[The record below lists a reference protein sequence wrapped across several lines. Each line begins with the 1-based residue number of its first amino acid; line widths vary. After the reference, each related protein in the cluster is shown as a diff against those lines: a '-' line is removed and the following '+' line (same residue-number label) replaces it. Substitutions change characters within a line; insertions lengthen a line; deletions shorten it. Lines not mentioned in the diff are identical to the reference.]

1 MPFTI
6 CQLNKLLISYQL
18 VIKNGRITLY
28 SPPMTDLDK
37 ISFNKVNKNST
48 LSGLIRSTASDFQ
61 VDEIQQFS
69 PSGIGEHVWLHIKK
83 TGENTDWVGG
93 LLAKAAGVP
102 RRDVSYAGLKD
113 RNAVTTQWF
122 SVQMPGR
129 EAPDWQALL
138 PESVEVLAEKR
149 HDKKLKRGAL
159 IGNKFTLKL
168 SDFKGEESELA
179 ATIER
184 IKQQGVPNY
193 FGAQRFGHNNYNI
206 ERAEKWFA
214 GEFKFK
220 DRAKRSIYL
229 SSARS
234 WIFNHI
240 LSARIEADNW
250 NKAVE
255 GDVYMLNGSK
265 SCFYEALSDEIIQ
278 RVDKHDLHPTAAL
291 WGRGRLATHDETLGL
306 ETEIADTFKSLCD
319 GLERNGLK
327 QERRAMRI
335 SVENLT
341 YAYLDKDGNSHNDS
355 DEAGS
360 TVELSFALPAGCYA
374 TSVLAEIG
382 SFE

>member
-1 MPFTI
+1 
-6 CQLNKLLISYQL
+6 
-18 VIKNGRITLY
+18 
-28 SPPMTDLDK
+28 MTDLDK
-37 ISFNKVNKNST
+37 TFFTTVNKNST
-48 LSGLIRSTASDFQ
+48 LSGRIRSSNADFQ

-83 TGENTDWVGG
+83 TGENTDWIGG

-129 EAPDWQALL
+129 EAPDWQTVL

-159 IGNKFTLKL
+159 IGNKFVLVIR
-168 SDFKGEESELA
+168 DFKGEESELE
-179 ATIER
+179 ATINR

-193 FGAQRFGHNNYNI
+193 FGAQRFGHNNSNI

-214 GEFKFK
+214 GDFKIK

-234 WIFNHI
+234 WVFNHI
-240 LSARIEADNW
+240 LSSRIDADNW
-250 NKAVE
+250 NKAVD
-255 GDVYMLNGSK
+255 GDVFMLNGTK
-265 SCFYEALSDEIIQ
+265 SCFHEALTEDLTK
-278 RVDKHDLHPTAAL
+278 RVVTQDLHPTAAL
-291 WGRGRLATHDETLGL
+291 WGRGRLASQGAIEKL
-306 ETEIADTFKSLCD
+306 ESDIAATFQNLCD

-327 QERRAMRI
+327 QERRAMRL
-335 SVENLT
+335 SVENLSYSFVET
-341 YAYLDKDGNSHNDS
+341 DTSEYKDSK
-355 DEAGS
+355 A
-360 TVELSFALPAGCYA
+360 VELIFSLPAGSYA

-382 SFE
+382 HFE

>member
-1 MPFTI
+1 
-6 CQLNKLLISYQL
+6 
-18 VIKNGRITLY
+18 
-28 SPPMTDLDK
+28 MTDLDK
-37 ISFNKVNKNST
+37 ISFSKVNKNST
-48 LSGLIRSTASDFQ
+48 LSGRIRSTASDFQ

-214 GEFKFK
+214 GEFKIK

-240 LSARIEADNW
+240 LSARIVADNW

-306 ETEIADTFKSLCD
+306 ETEISDTFKSLCD

-341 YAYLDKDGNSHNDS
+341 CAYLDNHSNSHNDS
-355 DEAGS
+355 DDAVC

>member
-1 MPFTI
+1 
-6 CQLNKLLISYQL
+6 
-18 VIKNGRITLY
+18 
-28 SPPMTDLDK
+28 MTQLDK
-37 ISFNKVNKNST
+37 KTFIKVNKNST
-48 LSGLIRSTASDFQ
+48 LSGRIRSNNADFQ
-61 VDEIQQFS
+61 VVEMQQFT
-69 PSGIGEHVWLHIKK
+69 PSGIGEHVWLHIRK

-113 RNAVTTQWF
+113 RNAITTQWF

-129 EAPDWQALL
+129 EAPDWQAVL

-159 IGNKFTLKL
+159 LGNKFTLIL
-168 SDFKGEESELA
+168 RDFKGDESELE
-179 ATIER
+179 ATIDR

-193 FGAQRFGHNNYNI
+193 FGSQRFGHNNSNI

-214 GEFKFK
+214 GEFKIK

-240 LSARIEADNW
+240 VSARIEADNW
-250 NKAVE
+250 NKAVD
-255 GDVYMLNGSK
+255 GDVFMLNGSK
-265 SCFYEALSDEIIQ
+265 SCFHEALSEDITQ
-278 RVDKHDLHPTAAL
+278 RVVAQDLHPTAAL
-291 WGRGRLATHDETLGL
+291 WGRGRLASQGDIQTL
-306 ETEIADTFKSLCD
+306 ESDIAATFESLCD

-327 QERRAMRI
+327 QERRAMRL
-335 SVENLT
+335 SVENLS
-341 YAYLDKDGNSHNDS
+341 YAFIDTGEDNIEDNNIEDS
-355 DEAGS
+355 KA
-360 TVELSFALPAGCYA
+360 VELSFSLPAGSYA

-382 SFE
+382 HFE